1 MQTIDRLSKSS
12 FSGDLT
18 EKTPEASFRL
28 CQRLIRQALRD
39 LSDQSPEISFDSA
52 TYFIDNQHLG
62 FCNDIGIN
70 HDELRTRV
78 IACLKETGVR
88 RKRMVN
94 DLIEDFN
101 GANSAIKNKGIS
113 I

>member
-1 MQTIDRLSKSS
+1 MRTIDRLSKSS
-12 FSGDLT
+12 FSGGLT

-39 LSDQSPEISFDSA
+39 LSDKNPEISFDSA
-52 TYFIDNQHLG
+52 TYFIENQHAG
-62 FCNDIGIN
+62 FCDDIGIN
-70 HDELRTRV
+70 HDELRNRV
-78 IACLKETGVR
+78 IECIKETGVR

-101 GANSAIKNKGIS
+101 GANKQINTEG
-113 I
+113 